1 MMTLKKDKKN
11 ISTVRQIKKILKSVP
26 DLRNQLNKFTKV

>member
-1 MMTLKKDKKN
+1 MAFKKN
-11 ISTVRQIKKILKSVP
+11 KKNFTTERQIKKILKSVP